1 VIAYS
6 SVHVRAM
13 AIISTGY
20 YSVRVGQRDAMINFD
35 VLFSDDSITCHLLL
49 LKHQAKV
56 RISRKRILMFYTF
69 KELVQERRTGLL
81 SRPYG

>member
-49 LKHQAKV
+49 LKQAH
-56 RISRKRILMFYTF
+56 
-69 KELVQERRTGLL
+69 
-81 SRPYG
+81 